1 MPTDQ
6 KFFFAGRVLVWTS
19 CGAASACAAK
29 LAKAKYPNRVVEY
42 IYCDVSKDED
52 ADNQRFLADVER
64 WLGITV
70 KVIRSEKYS
79 TTDDVFE
86 DRQFMSSP
94 NGACCTTELK
104 KVPRFAY
111 QWPEDVHIFGFTI
124 DETMPKCKD
133 PRRDRIAGFEKENP
147 ELFTDW
153 ILRDA
158 GMTKADCHAM
168 IAAAGIEQ
176 ALMYRLGFKNAN
188 CKACVKMTSP
198 DGWNRTRRHFPDAF
212 KRRAEQSRRIGARL
226 VRLKGERIFLDELP
240 ADADEKINE
249 DLSCG
254 PQCAA
259 PQVENSDYPPPRSH
273 NEKRD

>member
-6 KFFFAGRVLVWTS
+6 TFFFAGRVLVWTS

-42 IYCDVSKDED
+42 IYCDVSEDED
-52 ADNQRFLADVER
+52 ADNQRFLADVEK

-70 KVIRSEKYS
+70 KRIRSEKYKNCEE
-79 TTDDVFE
+79 VFE

-111 QWPEDVHIFGFTI
+111 QWPEDIHIFGYTLE
-124 DETMPKCKD
+124 ETMPLCKD
-133 PRRDRIAGFEKENP
+133 LRRDRIAGFERENP
-147 ELFTDW
+147 ELFVDW

-158 GMTKADCHAM
+158 RMTKADCHAM

-176 ALMYRLGFKNAN
+176 ARMYRLGFPNAN
-188 CKACVKMTSP
+188 CKACVKKTSP
-198 DGWNRTRRHFPDAF
+198 AGWNLTRRHFPEDF
-212 KRRAEQSRRIGARL
+212 KRRAEQSRRIGAKL
-226 VRLKGERIFLDELP
+226 VRYKGERIFLDELP
-240 ADADEKINE
+240 EESTETITE

-254 PQCAA
+254 PQCSV
-259 PQVENSDYPPPRSH
+259 P
-273 NEKRD
+273 EKEGQP